1 MISEQKRQANQR
13 NAQKSTGPRTEAGKA
28 QSRRNAWKH
37 GLTGE
42 GVVVSRPDKVR
53 IKARVAELSGHL
65 QPIDPL
71 EKILVARVAASSV
84 RLEKCVT
91 KEAAE
96 NTKCQKR
103 AIKRWQAKHQK
114 GLNAAVERVEQRPAE
129 AVAALTSTSFGCGW
143 LLDEWEAL
151 AGILDEEG
159 HWTRELA
166 VQALRLLGQ
175 DQAEPLTG
183 AAAWLWQHAMA
194 LRPGENGDRQTAL
207 AGLRE
212 IIADE
217 QDRLEALGD
226 RLWSEQDEPAKD
238 EVEDCA
244 GVVNSESLVRLQRYE
259 HRSEMDMHRNLNQL
273 IGLRKIEPEH
283 QSVERWH
290 KTGKL
295 GKPRRWDGTNWAPN
309 RPYVTNW
316 GGASGVGDEGPG
328 MGDGQPLAADGNQ
341 GMEDGRTLVAADS
354 GQEMG
359 HGSDLGPQNQG
370 TGEEGQMTG
379 AVGGEN
385 EATETG
391 ASREG
396 GCGFV
401 DDQEGYQNAI
411 SARPESVLAGSIAFD
426 SWPEPVAEA
435 GDDEASA

>member
-1 MISEQKRQANQR
+1 MISEQKRLANQR
-13 NAQKSTGPRTEAGKA
+13 NAQKSTGPKTEEGKA

-42 GVVVSRPDKVR
+42 GIVVSRPDKVR

-143 LLDEWEAL
+143 LLDEWAAL

-159 HWTRELA
+159 SWTRELA
-166 VQALRLLGQ
+166 VQALRLLGH

-194 LRPGENGDRQTAL
+194 LRPGETGDRQTAL

-226 RLWSEQDEPAKD
+226 RLWNEQDEPARG

-259 HRSEMDMHRNLNQL
+259 HRSEMDLHRNLNQL

-295 GKPRRWDGTNWAPN
+295 GKSRRWDGTNWAPN

-316 GGASGVGDEGPG
+316 GSDSAVGDGGSG
-328 MGDGQPLAADGNQ
+328 MGDD
-341 GMEDGRTLVAADS
+341 RTLVAADS

-359 HGSDLGPQNQG
+359 HGSDSGRQNQG
-370 TGEEGQMTG
+370 TGEAGRVTD

-426 SWPEPVAEA
+426 SWPEAVAEA
-435 GDDEASA
+435 GDDEASD